1 MSKGLLTLLLLF
13 TCFARAQVVD
23 TWQFANP
30 QQQEQA
36 LNIASQLRCP
46 QCQNQNLLESNA
58 PVAVSMR
65 HQVYSMVAEGKN
77 EVEIIGW
84 MTERYG
90 DFVRYNPP
98 LTGQTLVLW
107 ALPVVLLL
115 LMALILW
122 RVRAKRMK
130 QPKIPVKMLTTLT
143 ILMVFLCV
151 GSYLL
156 SPKWQAVRAEY
167 QRQRDPLH
175 QFASQQT
182 PEAQLQALQDKIRA
196 NPQNSEQWA
205 LLGEYYLWQNDYSN
219 SLLAYRQALQLH
231 GENAELY
238 AALATVLY
246 YQASQHMTAQ
256 TRAMIDKAL
265 ALDSNEITALM
276 LLASDAF
283 MQANYAQAIELW
295 QKVMDLNSPRINRT
309 QLVESINMAKLLQR
323 RSD

>member
-1 MSKGLLTLLLLF
+1 
-13 TCFARAQVVD
+13 
-23 TWQFANP
+23 
-30 QQQEQA
+30 
-36 LNIASQLRCP
+36 
-46 QCQNQNLLESNA
+46 
-58 PVAVSMR
+58 
-65 HQVYSMVAEGKN
+65 
-77 EVEIIGW
+77 
-84 MTERYG
+84 
-90 DFVRYNPP
+90 
-98 LTGQTLVLW
+98 
-107 ALPVVLLL
+107 
-115 LMALILW
+115 
-122 RVRAKRMK
+122 MK
-130 QPKIPVKMLTTLT
+130 QPKVPVKMLTTLT

-205 LLGEYYLWQNDYSN
+205 LLGEYY
-219 SLLAYRQALQLH
+219 
-231 GENAELY
+231 LY

>member
-1 MSKGLLTLLLLF
+1 MRSISVSAIRYISLPASKPRKRSF
-13 TCFARAQVVD
+13 
-23 TWQFANP
+23 
-30 QQQEQA
+30 
-36 LNIASQLRCP
+36 
-46 QCQNQNLLESNA
+46 
-58 PVAVSMR
+58 R
-65 HQVYSMVAEGKN
+65 HCRIKS
-77 EVEIIGW
+77 
-84 MTERYG
+84 
-90 DFVRYNPP
+90 
-98 LTGQTLVLW
+98 
-107 ALPVVLLL
+107 
-115 LMALILW
+115 ALI
-122 RVRAKRMK
+122 RK
-130 QPKIPVKMLTTLT
+130 
-143 ILMVFLCV
+143 
-151 GSYLL
+151 
-156 SPKWQAVRAEY
+156 
-167 QRQRDPLH
+167 
-175 QFASQQT
+175 
-182 PEAQLQALQDKIRA
+182 
-196 NPQNSEQWA
+196 QWA

-219 SLLAYRQALQLH
+219 SLLAYRQALQLR

>member
-1 MSKGLLTLLLLF
+1 MRSISVSAIRYISLPASKPRKRSF
-13 TCFARAQVVD
+13 
-23 TWQFANP
+23 
-30 QQQEQA
+30 
-36 LNIASQLRCP
+36 
-46 QCQNQNLLESNA
+46 
-58 PVAVSMR
+58 R
-65 HQVYSMVAEGKN
+65 HYRIKS
-77 EVEIIGW
+77 
-84 MTERYG
+84 
-90 DFVRYNPP
+90 
-98 LTGQTLVLW
+98 
-107 ALPVVLLL
+107 
-115 LMALILW
+115 ALIH
-122 RVRAKRMK
+122 K
-130 QPKIPVKMLTTLT
+130 T
-143 ILMVFLCV
+143 
-151 GSYLL
+151 
-156 SPKWQAVRAEY
+156 
-167 QRQRDPLH
+167 
-175 QFASQQT
+175 
-182 PEAQLQALQDKIRA
+182 A
-196 NPQNSEQWA
+196 NS
-205 LLGEYYLWQNDYSN
+205 GRYCEYYLWQNDYSN

>member
-1 MSKGLLTLLLLF
+1 
-13 TCFARAQVVD
+13 
-23 TWQFANP
+23 
-30 QQQEQA
+30 
-36 LNIASQLRCP
+36 
-46 QCQNQNLLESNA
+46 
-58 PVAVSMR
+58 
-65 HQVYSMVAEGKN
+65 
-77 EVEIIGW
+77 
-84 MTERYG
+84 
-90 DFVRYNPP
+90 
-98 LTGQTLVLW
+98 
-107 ALPVVLLL
+107 
-115 LMALILW
+115 
-122 RVRAKRMK
+122 MK
-130 QPKIPVKMLTTLT
+130 QSQIPVKMLTTLT

-156 SPKWQAVRAEY
+156 SPKWQAVRAQY

-182 PEAQLQALQDKIRA
+182 PEAQLQVLQDKIRA

-219 SLLAYRQALQLH
+219 SLLAYRQALQLR

-238 AALATVLY
+238 A
-246 YQASQHMTAQ
+246 
-256 TRAMIDKAL
+256 